1 MKWQALKRKL
11 SPGQGLVI
19 GIPYLWL
26 LVLFLIPFFFVLKIS
41 LAEQATSIPP
51 YTPLYTVDE
60 VAGRV
65 NISLSYL
72 NYTGIFDNFWQS
84 LWLGLNP
91 FADKSGSN
99 LYVHIYLLSIKT
111 AIATTLICLLAGYPI
126 AYAISRSRE
135 KWRNPLLL
143 AIMLPFWASLLLRV
157 YAWMGLLSQNGIINN
172 LLLRWGWINQPLDMF
187 YNSFSLNIVMVYT
200 YLPFMVLPLYT
211 QLLKL
216 DNRLLE
222 ASADLGAGPVKSFF
236 SITLPLSKSGII
248 AGSMLVFIPAV
259 GEFVIPD
266 LVGGPEHLMIGK
278 ALWQAFFTQNDWP
291 LASAMA
297 VVMVLLL
304 VVPIGLFHRH
314 EAKQLEGARR
324 G

>member
-60 VAGRV
+60 AAGRV

-111 AIATTLICLLAGYPI
+111 AITTTLICLLAGYPI

-143 AIMLPFWASLLLRV
+143 AIMLPFWFV
-157 YAWMGLLSQNGIINN
+157 YYVEKVLNELGRDIEWIVTINE
-172 LLLRWGWINQPLDMF
+172 PTM
-187 YNSFSLNIVMVYT
+187 YECVYC
-200 YLPFMVLPLYT
+200 
-211 QLLKL
+211 
-216 DNRLLE
+216 
-222 ASADLGAGPVKSFF
+222 
-236 SITLPLSKSGII
+236 
-248 AGSMLVFIPAV
+248 
-259 GEFVIPD
+259 
-266 LVGGPEHLMIGK
+266 
-278 ALWQAFFTQNDWP
+278 
-291 LASAMA
+291 
-297 VVMVLLL
+297 
-304 VVPIGLFHRH
+304 
-314 EAKQLEGARR
+314 
-324 G
+324 